1 MTAPPGAAG
10 MGGAGALGAFWT
22 FSLEFYRREGVER
35 ALLHLQRSA
44 GADVNL
50 LLLALWRAQ
59 LGIGALDGARA
70 GALASRLEAWRRRV
84 TERLRAAREA
94 LRGGIAPA
102 PAGEAESLRQAILAL
117 EIESERIAQ
126 AVLEDATPE
135 AAGRKAGIASPAAA
149 AAGLVAA
156 LGAARG
162 APVGDDDRQALAI
175 LLAAACP
182 QASAAAL
189 RRALAAFR

>member
-44 GADVNL
+44 GADINL

-102 PAGEAESLRQAILAL
+102 GEAESLRQAILAL

-135 AAGRKAGIASPAAA
+135 AAGRKAGIAHPAAA

-156 LGAARG
+156 LGAARE
-162 APVGDDDRQALAI
+162 APVGDDDRQALAT